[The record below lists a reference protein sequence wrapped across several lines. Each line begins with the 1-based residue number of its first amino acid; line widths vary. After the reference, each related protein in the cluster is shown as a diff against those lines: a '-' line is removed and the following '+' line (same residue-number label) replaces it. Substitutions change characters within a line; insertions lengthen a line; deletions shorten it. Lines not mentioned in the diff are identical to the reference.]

1 MFASGCSF
9 LFERKCAHENI
20 KYLSEDLQ
28 GLVRGNLRVEVI
40 RVGAV
45 LVVWFPLKCR
55 ASDRVRVR
63 IRVRVRVRVGVRAI
77 GLAPYIHSGSA

>member
-1 MFASGCSF
+1 MCRVGTPPA
-9 LFERKCAHENI
+9 RKYI

-28 GLVRGNLRVEVI
+28 GLVRENLRVEVI

>member
-1 MFASGCSF
+1 MCRVGTPPA
-9 LFERKCAHENI
+9 RKYI

-28 GLVRGNLRVEVI
+28 GLVRENLRVEVI

-63 IRVRVRVRVGVRAI
+63 ISKRVRVRVRVGVRAI

>member
-1 MFASGCSF
+1 M
-9 LFERKCAHENI
+9 
-20 KYLSEDLQ
+20 
-28 GLVRGNLRVEVI
+28 I